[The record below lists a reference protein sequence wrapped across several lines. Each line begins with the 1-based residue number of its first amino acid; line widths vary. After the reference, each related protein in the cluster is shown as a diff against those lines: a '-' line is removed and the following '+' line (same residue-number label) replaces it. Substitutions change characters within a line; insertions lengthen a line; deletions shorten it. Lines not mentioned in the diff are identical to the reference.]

1 MPKQPSYTV
10 LPTHGPGW
18 FRAGLSLCRLTLFRA
33 LISRN
38 PNTRAPTT
46 KAAIELSAERILH
59 TSLAR
64 PRHYPLANTPRSSL
78 PYGFGGY
85 LQPFNANRNS
95 VSILRRLCGWTSNTA
110 VT

>member
-46 KAAIELSAERILH
+46 EAAIELSAERIPYI
-59 TSLAR
+59 AR
-64 PRHYPLANTPRSSL
+64 PPSPLSSGKYPSFL
-78 PYGFGGY
+78 PSVRIWGLFAA
-85 LQPFNANRNS
+85 LQRQS
-95 VSILRRLCGWTSNTA
+95 QLRQHSPSTL
-110 VT
+110 